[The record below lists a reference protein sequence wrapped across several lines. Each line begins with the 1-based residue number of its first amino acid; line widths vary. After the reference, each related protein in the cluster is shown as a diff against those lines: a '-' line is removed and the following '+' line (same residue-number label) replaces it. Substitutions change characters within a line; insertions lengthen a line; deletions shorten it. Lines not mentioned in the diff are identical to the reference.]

1 MFETFDDIM
10 TIEELA
16 EALKIGSCQ
25 AYKIVRTGKIPAFK
39 EGGSWKITKHA
50 LTAYVLDRSRQS
62 QY

>member
-16 EALKIGSCQ
+16 E

-39 EGGSWKITKHA
+39 EGGSRKITKHA
-50 LTAYVLDRSRQS
+50 LTAYVLDRSRQN
-62 QY
+62 QH